1 MFVFNKF
8 NTSTGTIIYEN
19 DQQLVSGLVSY
30 SSPYRIE
37 TGCRFMVAK
46 RNNFIRKTDETNRAV
61 FDELIVQFGWDQLRS
76 LSSTGIEVKVGRTR
90 LQYDGNE
97 FRAVKVND
105 FGQKYNKVYLPMG
118 VVEVTFQRRVPVAD
132 GS

>member
-19 DQQLVSGLVSY
+19 TQQLVSGLVSY
-30 SSPYRIE
+30 ASPYRIE
-37 TGCRFMVAK
+37 TGCRFMIVK
-46 RNNFIRKTDETNRAV
+46 RQQFIRKTDETNRAR
-61 FDELIVQFGWDQLRS
+61 FDNLLVQFGWDQLRN
-76 LSSTGIEVKVGRTR
+76 LAATGIEVKVGRTR

-97 FRAVKVND
+97 YRAISVND
-105 FGQKYNKVYLPMG
+105 FGRKYNSTYLPMG
-118 VVEVTFQRRVPVAD
+118 VVQVTFEKRVRVAD